1 MGTPQRDTGQ
11 ATRVKAQS
19 LWSSTQLIRRRLWAS
34 IWQRTVQFSHV
45 SSDLR
50 LSLTNDTGAVRA
62 GRQYKVRD
70 LWLHQNVGTAV
81 RYVLFAIAV
90 HSLHSKLTVFYRTWN
105 VTLPS
110 HGVAALLLTDDGPEP
125 ANETPP
131 CAEPWLA
138 IGNCANYGWV

>member
-1 MGTPQRDTGQ
+1 MDAIAGYWAGN
-11 ATRVKAQS
+11 
-19 LWSSTQLIRRRLWAS
+19 STQGPIFMIINTADTTQTLGFNLTENCTGSNAP
-34 IWQRTVQFSHV
+34 SHE
-45 SSDLR
+45 R
-50 LSLTNDTGAVRA
+50 FPLTNSIGAVRA

-70 LWLHQNVGTAV
+70 LWLHQNIGTAV
-81 RYVLFAIAV
+81 RSV
-90 HSLHSKLTVFYRTWN
+90 HFGTIHIPQSELTMICRTWN

-138 IGNCANYGWV
+138 IGNCANYG